1 MHVAAALL
9 QLASDAGE
17 ALPAVAGVLKQFRV
31 HLNNVN
37 MRATGAEQAEEVIAA
52 VKILHGGLI
61 AEVHR
66 NVERPSGWS
75 PGSGGGGGPHPA
87 DGTRTGAVPHFDGAR
102 GPRLNPDE
110 LRREVE
116 RLTAENAALNGA
128 LDRMRKAQPPPP
140 AGHPAAPAVD
150 PLRPPGDAAAAARRH
165 DTDEQRSKK
174 NLPTAPGPPTGHGGP
189 DAADALRRE
198 VERLTAENAALRTLG
213 SQKSPPA
220 SPSAAAPARNNECRD
235 CKRQR
240 TEDLQAVLADAERM
254 RSSLQTHWQQI
265 NTILGSVSASM
276 SRLRR
281 R

>member
-1 MHVAAALL
+1 MHVGAALL
-9 QLASDAGE
+9 QLPAVAGE

-75 PGSGGGGGPHPA
+75 PGIGGGGPHPA
-87 DGTRTGAVPHFDGAR
+87 DGTRTGAVPHFDGTR
-102 GPRLNPDE
+102 GQRFNPDE

-116 RLTAENAALNGA
+116 RLTAENAALNAA
-128 LDRMRKAQPPPP
+128 LERMRKAP
-140 AGHPAAPAVD
+140 APTGHPAAPS
-150 PLRPPGDAAAAARRH
+150 AAAA
-165 DTDEQRSKK
+165 DEPRSKK
-174 NLPTAPGPPTGHGGP
+174 TLLPSAAAATGHGGP

-198 VERLTAENAALRTLG
+198 VERLTAENAALRTA
-213 SQKSPPA
+213 SQRSPPA
-220 SPSAAAPARNNECRD
+220 SPSAAVPATNNDCRD